1 MPQLSLSW
9 LGLGPL
15 AASPWLLLLLVGA
28 SWLLAR
34 VLAWTYTFYDTC
46 RRLRSFPQ
54 PPKTN
59 WFWGHLDLIPPT
71 EQGLKA
77 LTQLVATYP
86 QAFTTWMG
94 PTIPIIT
101 LCHPDAIR
109 AVLNA
114 SDSEL
119 RGRSLVHTEPGERLW
134 GCAPLVGGARA
145 CHRAHLP
152 PHLHQAKWQ
161 HLTSE
166 GSARLDMFE
175 HISLMTL
182 DSLQKCVFSFDSHC
196 HDTTASGI
204 SWVLYNLAR
213 HPEHQE
219 RCQQEVRELLRDREP
234 DEIE

>member
-15 AASPWLLLLLVGA
+15 ATSPWLLLLLVGA

-34 VLAWTYTFYDTC
+34 ILAWTYAFYENC
-46 RRLRSFPQ
+46 SRLRRFPQ

-86 QAFTTWMG
+86 QAFKTWMG

-114 SDSEL
+114 SGTIWNTWWWAPWHIQGLPIQSSEEGL
-119 RGRSLVHTEPGERLW
+119 LYTQVLASAFGDVRLW
-134 GCAPLVGGARA
+134 WAGPVRATVRIFHPTCIRPVLFAPGRHRTGCSSPTADGSV
-145 CHRAHLP
+145 LP
-152 PHLHQAKWQ
+152 AAGPV
-161 HLTSE
+161 T
-166 GSARLDMFE
+166 
-175 HISLMTL
+175 
-182 DSLQKCVFSFDSHC
+182 
-196 HDTTASGI
+196 
-204 SWVLYNLAR
+204 
-213 HPEHQE
+213 
-219 RCQQEVRELLRDREP
+219 
-234 DEIE
+234 